1 MHVRKVPGT
10 EVEFLVRPPEADADE
25 VVDANQ
31 VPALQAHFRG
41 RGRIR
46 IKARVDD
53 ALSLMGSNQL
63 FPRAQLPVNVGES
76 RFEDITDRLPRAAV
90 ELN

>member
-1 MHVRKVPGT
+1 MSEKCQERKSN
-10 EVEFLVRPPEADADE
+10 FLFD
-25 VVDANQ
+25 
-31 VPALQAHFRG
+31 HCG
-41 RGRIR
+41 RGRIG